1 MKKQPEIHSRVKYFS
16 ALLGE
21 VKEKD
26 RSKARKRKSRKKGG

>member
-26 RSKARKRKSRKKGG
+26 RSKARKRKKGKK